1 MNNYT
6 YKNLNGRPAKMLLVY
21 PDYTD
26 RDTKEKVSG
35 GNYSEGL
42 ASISA
47 VLKQGGHEVK
57 LLHLLYLHEED
68 DYKSKLK
75 AISDEVGG
83 FDIIGFSIRTTAF
96 PDSQLLIKWTKELYP
111 DVFVICGS
119 YHCTLVPDEVL
130 AVDGVDC
137 VCVGDGEYAE
147 LELCDAMR
155 DGKPYTDIESL
166 YFKLPDGSFKHNPIR
181 PLFADLDRIPIPD
194 FDLFDYANLES
205 TKVGTAIV
213 VVSRGCFYNCTYCG
227 NGNFRK
233 VYPNKKI
240 YARFRSPENAIL
252 YLKTLLAKYP
262 QIKVIN
268 FRDAIFNMFP
278 DWFDKF
284 IDLYKAEIGLPC
296 TGNIR
301 FDILTEDT
309 VRRMKE
315 CGFYKIDMGLESGDE
330 EMRFKYLRRYQTDEM
345 IINCSHWFHKYG
357 IKQLTYNIIGLP
369 FEDIHKALKTIKL
382 NAKIE
387 SDRTVPN
394 IFYPYEG
401 TALYDISK
409 EAGFIP
415 DGDYTTRRVPL
426 VQPQFPEEQV
436 LFLEA
441 YFMHFVKR
449 YKWAA
454 KMPKGIG
461 RLYEKWLD
469 VRVTGKHVP
478 YKFLYKLHDGYA
490 AVLRG
495 TKSILIDKLPGFY
508 MFLRKLRN
516 GMRKG

>member
-1 MNNYT
+1 MQL
-6 YKNLNGRPAKMLLVY
+6 KNLHGRKARMLLVY

-26 RDTKEKVSG
+26 RDCARRVSG

-47 VLKQGGHEVK
+47 VLKEGGHHVS
-57 LLHLLYLHEED
+57 LLHLLNLHTEED
-68 DYKSKLK
+68 YKQRLREKS
-75 AISDEVGG
+75 ADGEY
-83 FDIIGFSIRTTAF
+83 DIIGFSIRTTAF
-96 PDSQLLIKWTKELYP
+96 PDCQDYIRWTKEVYP
-111 DVFVICGS
+111 DAFVICGS

-147 LELCDAMR
+147 LELCDKMSAGE
-155 DGKPYTDIESL
+155 DYTNVESL
-166 YFKLPDGSFKHNPIR
+166 YFKMEDGSFKHNPIR

-194 FDLFDYANLES
+194 FELFDYDNLES
-205 TKVGTAIV
+205 SKVGTAIV

-252 YLKTLLAKYP
+252 YLKTLIAKHPY
-262 QIKVIN
+262 IKFIN

-278 DWFDKF
+278 DWFDTF
-284 IDLYKAEIGLPC
+284 IEMYKKEIGLPC

-309 VRRMKE
+309 VKKMKE
-315 CGFYKIDMGLESGDE
+315 AGFYTIDMGLESGDP

-345 IINCSHWFHKYG
+345 IINCSNWFHKYG
-357 IKQLTYNIIGLP
+357 IAQLTYNIIGLP
-369 FEDIHKALKTIKL
+369 FEDIHRALKTIKL
-382 NAKIE
+382 NARIR
-387 SDRTVPN
+387 SDRTIPN

-401 TALYDISK
+401 TALYEISK

-415 DGDYTTRRVPL
+415 EGDLTKRRVPL

-436 LFLEA
+436 LFIEA

-449 YKWAA
+449 YKRAFA
-454 KMPKGIG
+454 MPAWIG
-461 RLYEKWLD
+461 KPYEKWLD
-469 VRVTGKHVP
+469 KRVTGKHVP
-478 YKFLYKLHDGYA
+478 YKFYVKLHDIYA
-490 AVLRG
+490 SARNSLKDFLVNRM
-495 TKSILIDKLPGFY
+495 PGLY
-508 MFLRKLRN
+508 VKLR
-516 GMRKG
+516 MLKHRKRAEKK